1 MAAVG
6 AGTSAIAIQGQDEVI
21 ASCSMQRGLR
31 LDAIG
36 VQPMSTRKR
45 LSVRRGDEDGVYL
58 LGDETIMTAG
68 KLREY
73 LEERAEECDSTRRN
87 NTIFH
92 YIRPKYCRMLGID
105 PDEMLASLQSE
116 LWAERLDRQ
125 IDEAFGRLDPDLPL
139 AQRIW
144 KAHIIGFMGS
154 CDSALSRFIA
164 TRLLGIPVPKWRSGE
179 YPPSAMVEKILKD
192 PARRDAL
199 DWLNTADPGVI
210 RSLGKGWS
218 NADSIKIIEELKA
231 AGAVSVIVGAANK
244 VRGKEW
250 TRTFLVELPV
260 AHRKR
265 ARFIAWARRLKQ
277 DVFSVHIK
285 EDCGEQYAFGAAAGV
300 ENTSARGNQQPMTR
314 ERWENAKLLTKKVIG
329 KLLADPAKEDL
340 FSWLKAGTK
349 EAPRTLGELR
359 SPAASLKL
367 AMRIYRAGPKKIW
380 AVEIQKRAG
389 FQNTGRLVVVLP
401 EPKAA
406 RAAVFN
412 VVNALSAKQGFDPT
426 PDWGQKHALITLD

>member
-1 MAAVG
+1 
-6 AGTSAIAIQGQDEVI
+6 
-21 ASCSMQRGLR
+21 
-31 LDAIG
+31 
-36 VQPMSTRKR
+36 MSIRKR

-58 LGDETIMTAG
+58 LGDERVMTAG
-68 KLREY
+68 KLRDY
-73 LEERAEECDSTRRN
+73 LEERTEEGDSPRRN

-105 PDEMLASLQSE
+105 PDEMLAALQSDR
-116 LWAERLDRQ
+116 WAERLDRQ
-125 IDEAFGRLDPDLPL
+125 IDEAFNRLGAELPL

-144 KAHIIGFMGS
+144 KAHAIGFMGLR
-154 CDSALSRFIA
+154 DSVLRFIA
-164 TRLLGIPVPKWRSGE
+164 TRFLGIPVPKWRFGE

-210 RSLGKGWS
+210 RSLGEGWS

-231 AGAVSVIVGAANK
+231 AGSVSVIVGTANK

-250 TRTFLVELPV
+250 TISFLVELPV

-265 ARFIAWARRLKQ
+265 AKFIAWAHRLKQ
-277 DVFSVHIK
+277 DVFAILIK
-285 EDCGEQYAFGAAAGV
+285 EDRGQQYAYGVAVGV
-300 ENTSARGNQQPMTR
+300 ENTAARRNRQPMTR

-367 AMRIYRAGPKKIW
+367 ALRIYRAGPKKIW
-380 AVEIQKRAG
+380 AVEIQKGAE

-401 EPKAA
+401 EAKAA

-412 VVNALSAKQGFDPT
+412 VVNALSAKQGST
-426 PDWGQKHALITLD
+426 PRLTGAKSTLW

>member
-1 MAAVG
+1 MK
-6 AGTSAIAIQGQDEVI
+6 I
-21 ASCSMQRGLR
+21 RK
-31 LDAIG
+31 
-36 VQPMSTRKR
+36 TR
-45 LSVRRGDEDGVYL
+45 SIRRGDEDGVYL
-58 LGDETIMTAG
+58 LGDETVMTAW

-73 LEERAEECDSTRRN
+73 VEERAEEGSPPWRSD
-87 NTIFH
+87 TIFH

-105 PDEMLASLQSE
+105 PDGMLASLKFAG
-116 LWAERLDRQ
+116 WAERFDRQ
-125 IDEAFGRLDPDLPL
+125 IDEAFIRLGSDLPL
-139 AQRIW
+139 SERVW
-144 KAHIIGFMGS
+144 KAHVIGFMVF
-154 CDSALSRFIA
+154 CDTVLFRFIA
-164 TRLLGIPVPKWRSGE
+164 TRLLAMPVPKWRAGE
-179 YPPSAMVEKILKD
+179 YPPSPMMEKLLND
-192 PARRDAL
+192 HARRDAL
-199 DWLNTADPGVI
+199 DWLNTADSGVI

-260 AHRKR
+260 AHRRR
-265 ARFIAWARRLKQ
+265 AKFIAWARRLKQ

-285 EDCGEQYAFGAAAGV
+285 EDCGEQFAYGV
-300 ENTSARGNQQPMTR
+300 ALGVGTLTRRNQQPMTR

-329 KLLADPAKEDL
+329 KLLADPAKEEL
-340 FSWLKAGTK
+340 ISWLRAGTK

-359 SPAASLKL
+359 SPADSLKL
-367 AMRIYRAGPKKIW
+367 ALRIYGAGPKKIW
-380 AVEIQKRAG
+380 AVEIQKGAE

-401 EPKAA
+401 EAKAA

-426 PDWGQKHALITLD
+426 PDWGQKHALVMLD